1 MTNAARLILSASLI
15 AFAAPFAAQATQAPP
30 LEPQVTQAQEL
41 TPAEAAKIPPAA
53 QQSAHDQL
61 FQLFQDSDEANLKRN
76 PLNALFRGDQ
86 RYADR
91 LGDNITDAYYAG
103 ERAASEHDL
112 AALHAI
118 PRDQLNE
125 TDQLAYDTFEFSTK
139 DTLRGLQPDLLA
151 LTAVRPIN
159 HFFGIHTF
167 YPTFASG
174 KGAAPFKTLADYEN
188 NLKRHKDFVTF
199 IDRAIGRFREG
210 EKSGV
215 VETKLTVRNMIEQ
228 LDTQLKQTPEDS
240 PYYGPVKD
248 FPAGISDADK
258 ARLTQEYRAAITDE
272 IYPALT
278 RLRDFFQT
286 EYLAHAREGVGLK
299 YMPGGDKL
307 YAYLVQ
313 STTTTDMTP
322 EQIHQLGLSEVAR
335 ITGEMEKVRRQ
346 VGFKG
351 TLPQFFDYMRT
362 SPKFQ
367 PKSRE
372 QLTADFYGLQKKVEA
387 QVPRFFSL
395 VPKTPLKIQPYE
407 PFREK
412 FEAGGS
418 YEPGTPDGSRPG
430 TFFFNAYD
438 LPSRSTWEETTLFLH
453 EGEPGHHFQIS
464 IAQENSALPSFM
476 RFGGNT
482 AYAEGWALYAETL
495 GYDMGFY
502 KDPNAR
508 FGTLNDEMLRAMR
521 LVVDT
526 GIHAKGWTRDQS
538 IAYMLSHSGMS
549 KTDATAEVER
559 YIAIPSQATAYKIGA
574 LTIQRLR
581 KKAQDQLGP
590 KFDIREFHAQVL
602 DSGALPMKILEEK
615 IDRWIAAKKGVAAAE
630 RG

>member
-1 MTNAARLILSASLI
+1 MTVVARLIMSASMI
-15 AFAAPFAAQATQAPP
+15 ALAAPAGAQAPAATPAS
-30 LEPQVTQAQEL
+30 QAQH
-41 TPAEAAKIPPAA
+41 
-53 QQSAHDQL
+53 SAHDRL
-61 FQLFQDSDEANLKRN
+61 FQLFTDSDEANLKRN

-103 ERAASEHDL
+103 ERAAAEQDL

-174 KGAAPFKTLADYEN
+174 KGAASFKTLADYEN

-199 IDRAIGRFREG
+199 LDRAIGRFREG

-215 VETKLTVRNMIEQ
+215 VDTKLTVRNMIEQ

-240 PYYGPVKD
+240 PYYGPIKD
-248 FPAGISDADK
+248 FPTGISDADK
-258 ARLTQEYRAAITDE
+258 ARLTQQYRAAITGE

-278 RLRDFFQT
+278 CLRDFFQT

-322 EQIHQLGLSEVAR
+322 EQIHHLGLSEVAR
-335 ITGEMEKVRRQ
+335 ITREFDKVRRE
-346 VGFKG
+346 VAFKG

-367 PKSRE
+367 PKSRD
-372 QLTADFYGLQKKVEA
+372 QLTQDFYRLQKKVEV
-387 QVPRFFSL
+387 QIPRFFSL
-395 VPKTPLKIQPYE
+395 VPKTPLKIEPYPE
-407 PFREK
+407 FREK

-464 IAQENSALPSFM
+464 IAQENAALPSFM

-502 KDPNAR
+502 KDPDAR

-574 LTIQRLR
+574 LKIQQLR
-581 KKAQDQLGP
+581 KRAQDQLGP

-602 DSGALPMKILEEK
+602 DSGALPLTILEQK
-615 IDRWIAAKKGVAAAE
+615 IDRWIAAKKAS
-630 RG
+630 